1 MQLGRCATV
10 KRRVFGQSLV
20 RPLLSHK
27 RRDFIDFMRFIIL
40 TLFLLCQSFA
50 LLSQTVTSLRG
61 IVTDPVGAVVPN
73 AQVSATLLNRSELNK
88 SQNFATATDGEGK
101 FIFENL
107 PAGEYKLIVSAIG
120 FGSETERQISLPQNK
135 IIEIYIGLGCD
146 RLSEGSGVAT
156 DEDKV
161 QIARLAFVDAVGAG
175 SGLLTSEQRNK
186 SVIVSTENI
195 KPEWLIGVT
204 DLKLKFMT
212 QSQIRQKANREGDF
226 LYVSFPHFKFKGMCV
241 ALEVANSWAVGK
253 NSRFV
258 YLSGGGSRYEFRKES
273 GKWVQKSIGGWIS

>member
-1 MQLGRCATV
+1 
-10 KRRVFGQSLV
+10 
-20 RPLLSHK
+20 
-27 RRDFIDFMRFIIL
+27 MRFIIL

-50 LLSQTVTSLRG
+50 VLSQTVSPLRG

-73 AQVSATLLNRSELNK
+73 AQVSATLLNRTELNK

-107 PAGEYKLIVSAIG
+107 PSGEYKLIVSAIG
-120 FGSETERQISLPQNK
+120 FGSETERQISVPHNK
-135 IIEIYIGLGCD
+135 FIEIYIGLGCD

-175 SGLLTSEQRNK
+175 SVLLTSEQRNK
-186 SVIVSTENI
+186 VVIVSTENI

-204 DLKLKFMT
+204 DLKLKFMS
-212 QSQIRQKANREGDF
+212 QSQIRQKADREGDF
-226 LYVSFPHFKFKGMCV
+226 LYVSFPHFKVKGMCV
-241 ALEVANSWAVGK
+241 AVEVANSWAVGK

-273 GKWVQKSIGGWIS
+273 GKWIKKSIGGWIS